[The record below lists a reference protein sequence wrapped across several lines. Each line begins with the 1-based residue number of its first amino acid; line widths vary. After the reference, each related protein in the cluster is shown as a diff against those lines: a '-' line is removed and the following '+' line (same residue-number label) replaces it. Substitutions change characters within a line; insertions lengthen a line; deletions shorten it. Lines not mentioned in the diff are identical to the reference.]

1 MKRPV
6 LVFLILS
13 LLFNLSMFYRVS
25 SGVIAPKLMADLHLD
40 AESLG
45 VLGGAFFY
53 SFALLQI
60 PMGPLLDRVGP
71 HIIMPVCSLIG
82 ALGSIVFGLA
92 TSYGTAVSGR
102 ILMGVGMASMLM
114 GAFKVFT
121 LAFRKESFS
130 TLIGLFMSAG
140 TIGNMLAASPFA
152 YLAETV
158 GWRMTFV
165 WTGAF
170 TGLLGVVALL
180 LLKPLSAGMGG
191 PAQTGRHISFRES
204 ARLILGSL
212 SFWQISVASFFRY
225 GTFVS
230 LQAVWLGLYL
240 MQIKGFTPVQAG
252 NVLIALAIGN
262 AVGGP
267 VGGRAIDGTRLTE
280 KQVTFAGLAFYC
292 LSLLLLTGIWEW
304 QQLEAYLAIA
314 FSLGFFHAVGTLLH
328 AHAKALYPLSIAG
341 TAMAWVN
348 FCVMAGAA
356 ILTTAFGRLI
366 EFFPRTGASYPP
378 AAYHFCFL
386 IGFVVVA
393 ASVVFYAF
401 SPSKPKPSGT

>member
-6 LVFLILS
+6 LIFLILA

-25 SGVIAPKLMADLHLD
+25 SGVIAPKLIADLHLD
-40 AESLG
+40 AEALG

-92 TSYGTAVSGR
+92 PSYGTAVSGR

-130 TLIGLFMSAG
+130 TLVGLFMSAG
-140 TIGNMLAASPFA
+140 TVGNMLAASPLA
-152 YLAETV
+152 YLTEMI

-165 WTGAF
+165 WTGAV
-170 TGLLGVVALL
+170 TGLLGVVALF
-180 LLKPLSAGMGG
+180 LLKPLSAGIGG
-191 PAQTGRHISFRES
+191 PLETGRHISFRES

-212 SFWQISVASFFRY
+212 SFWQISAASFFRY

-267 VGGRAIDGTRLTE
+267 LGGRAIDGTRLTE
-280 KQVTFAGLAFYC
+280 KQVAFGGLALYC

-328 AHAKALYPLSIAG
+328 AHAKVLYPLSIAG

-366 EFFPRTGASYPP
+366 ELFPRTGTSYPP
-378 AAYHFCFL
+378 TAYHFCFL
-386 IGFVVVA
+386 VGFVVVA

-401 SPSKPKPSGT
+401 SQPKPHPSND

>member
-1 MKRPV
+1 MRR
-6 LVFLILS
+6 LILIFLILA
-13 LLFNLSMFYRVS
+13 LLFVLSMFYRVS
-25 SGVIAPKLMADLHLD
+25 SGVIAPKLITDLHLD
-40 AESLG
+40 AEALG

-71 HIIMPVCSLIG
+71 HIIMPVCSFIG

-92 TSYGTAVSGR
+92 PSYGTAVSGR
-102 ILMGVGMASMLM
+102 ILLGMGMASMLM

-130 TLIGLFMSAG
+130 TLVGLFMSAG
-140 TIGNMLAASPFA
+140 TIGNMLAASPLA
-152 YLAETV
+152 YLTEIF
-158 GWRMTFV
+158 GWRTTFV
-165 WTGAF
+165 WTGIVTAS
-170 TGLLGVVALL
+170 LGIVALF
-180 LLKPLSAGMGG
+180 LLKPVNTNSHGSALAGG
-191 PAQTGRHISFRES
+191 QISFKES

-225 GTFVS
+225 GTYVS

-240 MQIKGFTPVQAG
+240 IQVKGFTPVQAG

-267 VGGRAIDGTRLTE
+267 LGGRAIDGTRLSE
-280 KQVTFAGLAFYC
+280 KQVAFAGLAFYC

-304 QQLEAYLAIA
+304 QRLEAYLAIG
-314 FSLGFFHAVGTLLH
+314 FSLGFFHAVATLLH
-328 AHAKALYPLSIAG
+328 AHAKVLYPLSIAS

-356 ILTTAFGRLI
+356 ILTTAFGSLI
-366 EFFPRTGASYPP
+366 EVFPRTGTAYPP

-386 IGFVVVA
+386 AGFIVVA
-393 ASVVFYAF
+393 ASLVFYAF
-401 SPSKPKPSGT
+401 SPSRPKPPGA